1 MSALAAALV
10 LSLVPNPAHFGDI
23 VTVKLGPGA
32 PPSFAPFAI
41 RAKHGSTYELQCLD
55 PACAPGPGGRRFTL
69 GGRALVIL
77 PRATTHETQ
86 EPLRSFRRQTSLP
99 PTSYTIRPRLLQGL
113 LFGIAAAL
121 IGLAIIVTLPL
132 LRRLVPDPVDP
143 RTPLQRALDL
153 VRASLRRGPDDRR
166 RALDVLGRA
175 LAGRPLARDALGL
188 AWSRHEPD
196 VSQTES
202 FVESVER
209 DP

>member
-1 MSALAAALV
+1 LSAFAAALV
-10 LSLVPNPAHFGDI
+10 LSLVPNPAHFGDV
-23 VTVKLGPGA
+23 VTAKLGPGS

-55 PACAPGPGGRRFTL
+55 SACAPGAGGRRFTL
-69 GGRALVIL
+69 GGKALVIL
-77 PRATTHETQ
+77 PRATNHETE
-86 EPLRSFRRQTSLP
+86 EPLRSFRRQTSLR
-99 PTSYTIRPRLLQGL
+99 PTSYTIRPRLLQGF

-121 IGLAIIVTLPL
+121 IALAIIVTWPL
-132 LRRLVPDPVDP
+132 FRRLVPEPVDP

-153 VRASLRRGPDDRR
+153 VRASLRRSSDDRR

-188 AWSRHEPD
+188 AWSRREPD

-202 FVESVER
+202 FVDSVER